1 MKIRNTH
8 DTLKREAL
16 SHPDVKAEYNALV
29 DEFSLLEEL
38 IKARTKDE
46 KTQED
51 VAKAM
56 GTTTS
61 SVGRLEIGGGKQQH
75 SPTIATLRK
84 YAQAVNHKLIIKLH
98 PNKRKIS

>member
-16 SHPDVKAEYNALV
+16 LHPRVKAEYDALA

-38 IKARTKDE
+38 VKARAKDE

-51 VAKAM
+51 VAKAI
-56 GTTTS
+56 GTTTLA
-61 SVGRLEIGGGKQQH
+61 VGRLETGGSKQLH

-84 YAQAVNHKLIIKLH
+84 YAQAVNHKLIIKLQ
-98 PNKRKIS
+98 PN